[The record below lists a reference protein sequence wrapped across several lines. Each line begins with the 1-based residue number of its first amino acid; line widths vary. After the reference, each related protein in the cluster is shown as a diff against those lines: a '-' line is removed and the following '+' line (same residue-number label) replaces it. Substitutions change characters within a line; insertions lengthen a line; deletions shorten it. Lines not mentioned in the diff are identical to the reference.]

1 MTKKDYKVAYLSMEI
16 AFDNDVKTFS
26 GGLGILAGDILRTA
40 SELEF
45 PMIGITLFN
54 KKGYFRQI
62 ISDRGRQE
70 EASDKSDLSKLEL
83 LSAKTKIKIGEDDVL
98 VKVWKYSLKSEKGIE
113 IPIYLLDTD
122 WPENKEKSRLLSG
135 RLYGGDLKYRLKQEI
150 VLGRAGV
157 KILKSL
163 GYKNIEKIHLN
174 EGHGAL
180 ATVELYNSSRK
191 KTEEEKIEE
200 VRKKIVFTTHTPVP
214 EGHDVFF
221 GEFLLKY
228 QPDFPTHLKEV
239 TIRDKVNFTRLAMYF
254 SSYINAVSK
263 KHGKVSREMFPKFK
277 IDYITNG
284 VASNFWTSFFMAEVF
299 DKYIPKWK
307 EDNSKLKKASKIPLE
322 EIDWAHKKAKSK
334 LIKYVNKRTKKEL
347 KEDVFTIV
355 FARRFTPYKRPSFL
369 LSDIKKLV
377 KIHKNVGKIQ
387 IIYSGKA
394 HSRDVVG
401 KTIIAEINKIS
412 RKLEGKLDIVFL
424 SNYSMKTAKML
435 VSGSDL
441 WLNNPIPPNEASATS
456 GMKAAHNGVPQLS
469 TLDGWWSEAN
479 FKNKTG
485 WTIVEDGDKNNLY
498 SILEKEII
506 PCYYKNELEYL
517 KIRRNCITF
526 NASKFNAQRMLKDY
540 IKKAYKVN
548 E

>member
-1 MTKKDYKVAYLSMEI
+1 MNKNDYKVAYLSMEI

-26 GGLGILAGDILRTA
+26 GGLGILAGDILRA
-40 SELEF
+40 SSEIGF

-62 ISDRGRQE
+62 ITDRGRQE
-70 EASDKSDLSKLEL
+70 EASDKSDTSKLEL
-83 LSAKTKIKIGEDDVL
+83 LSAKTKIKIGEDSVL
-98 VKVWKYSLKSEKGIE
+98 VRVWKYSLKSENGIE

-122 WPENKEKSRLLSG
+122 WKENKEKSRLLSG

-180 ATVELYNSSRK
+180 AVVELYNNSSK
-191 KTEEEKIEE
+191 KTNEEKIKE
-200 VRKKIVFTTHTPVP
+200 VRERVSFTTHTPVP
-214 EGHDVFF
+214 EGHDTFF

-228 QPDFPTHLKEV
+228 QPDFPIHLKEV
-239 TIRDKVNFTRLAMYF
+239 VIRDKVNFTRLAMYF

-263 KHGKVSREMFPKFK
+263 KHGKISREMFPKFK
-277 IDYITNG
+277 IDHITNG
-284 VASNFWTSFFMAEVF
+284 VASDFWTSSFMDKVF
-299 DKYIPKWK
+299 DKYIPKWR
-307 EDNSKLKKASKIPLE
+307 EDNSRLKKAAKIPLE
-322 EIDWAHKKAKSK
+322 EINWAHKKAKSK
-334 LIKYVNKRTKKEL
+334 LIKYVNKRTRKDL
-347 KEDVFTIV
+347 KEDIFTIV
-355 FARRFTPYKRPSFL
+355 FARRFAPYKRPSFL
-369 LSDIKKLV
+369 LYDV
-377 KIHKNVGKIQ
+377 KRLIEIHKKVGKIQ

-401 KTIIAEINKIS
+401 KTIIAEVNKIS
-412 RKLEGKLDIVFL
+412 RKLEGKLDIAFL

-469 TLDGWWSEAN
+469 TWDGWWPEASH
-479 FKNKTG
+479 KNKTG
-485 WTIVEDGDKNNLY
+485 WTIEEDGDKNNLY
-498 SILEKEII
+498 NILEKEIV
-506 PCYYKNELEYL
+506 PCYYKDQLEYL
-517 KIRRNCITF
+517 KIRRNTIAF
-526 NASKFNAQRMLKDY
+526 NASKFNAQRMVKEY
-540 IKKAYKVN
+540 IKKAYKMN
-548 E
+548 K